1 MSDYGE
7 CCSSSSCGTPDFLKD
22 PDSTEDFAFN
32 WVMDL
37 GGDTIS
43 SSTFSLPDGLTEV
56 STASTE
62 SVTQIFVSGG
72 DCGQT
77 YRITNRVVTT
87 GGRTF
92 DKTIRVYVRE
102 Q

>member
-1 MSDYGE
+1 MSDYDD
-7 CCSSSSCGTPDFLKD
+7 CSRGSGWGTPDFEKD
-22 PDSTEDFAFN
+22 PDSTEDYAFN

-56 STASTE
+56 STSNTE

-72 DCGQT
+72 ACGQT
-77 YRITNRVVTT
+77 YRITNRIQTS

-92 DKTIRVYVRE
+92 DKTIRILIRE
-102 Q
+102 R